1 MQYNSFFSIFVFT
14 INLERKFMKD
24 FFKMMLASA
33 LGFIIASVIF
43 SIISMLIMFAMMGS
57 MISSFGKQESFF
69 LQNNSVLNLR
79 LQGAIQERSA
89 ENDPF
94 SELLGNRT
102 ATMGL
107 NDIVGAIRKAKNNDK
122 IKGIYLDSRIFSA
135 SNATLAEIR
144 QELEDFKES
153 GKFIV
158 AYADNYTQSGYYL
171 ASVADKVAINPQGML
186 DIHGMAAVPFFFKDA
201 LKKIGVE
208 VQLFKVGTYKSAVEP
223 FTQTEMSAANR
234 EQVSSVIN
242 DTWNSMKIDMAASRN
257 MESSQIDSIADQF
270 PMLKK
275 ADFLLTQ
282 NLVDTILYEDEM
294 KNYLRELIGVDADA
308 KIPSATVAEMKTVKT
323 QAIKKSSNSIALL
336 YAAGNI
342 TSGNGSTGIQDKYIV
357 NEIEKLRKD
366 DDIKAVVFRINSGG
380 GSAYASEQIWKA
392 ISDLKEK
399 KPVVVSM
406 GDLAASGGYYIACNA
421 NKIVAQPTTI
431 TGSIGIFGLFP
442 NLSGT
447 LDKLGID
454 ADVVK
459 TNEFSDFGNISRAF
473 NAKEVEMMQSYV
485 DNGYDLFLTR
495 CADGRGMPKDS
506 LAKYAEGRIWTGNH
520 AKEIGLV
527 DELGG
532 IDEAIHF
539 AAELANLGKSYA
551 VFEYPRMRSRFEE
564 ILNKNKEELAAKTL
578 KSYLGESYDMFL
590 LLKDIKEQ
598 DFIQARIPYDLNIK

>member
-551 VFEYPRMRSRFEE
+551 VFEYPRIRSRFEE